1 MPEHVAPQQI
11 GSYEELYPH
20 VRISG
25 IQYYDIHA
33 RATPEQQEPGVSA
46 EGAPVEPELDLKL
59 SKTTNGMGMRIRFE
73 TDTPVG
79 YVLVDGA
86 MLFDFDEPLEVT
98 EPAALEFVNRTGFM
112 AYVPYLRQMLE
123 DVTGRCFAHPLRLP
137 IIALGDFR
145 FGDST
150 EGEDA
155 VPENDKA
162 VDSTG
167 LDKDSWF
174 PG

>member
-1 MPEHVAPQQI
+1 MPESAAPHQI
-11 GSYEELYPH
+11 SSYEELYPH

-59 SKTTNGMGMRIRFE
+59 SKTTDGMGMRIRFE

-98 EPAALEFVNRTGFM
+98 EAAALEFVNRTGFM

-150 EGEDA
+150 EGEGA

-162 VDSTG
+162 VDSTSP
-167 LDKDSWF
+167 DKDNWF

>member
-1 MPEHVAPQQI
+1 MPESPEPQQI
-11 GSYEELYPH
+11 DSYEDLYPH
-20 VRISG
+20 VHISG

-86 MLFDFDEPLEVT
+86 MLFDYDQPLEVS
-98 EPAALEFVNRTGFM
+98 EAAALEFVNRTGFM

-145 FGDST
+145 FGDSA
-150 EGEDA
+150 EAQDPA
-155 VPENDKA
+155 SN
-162 VDSTG
+162 
-167 LDKDSWF
+167 KDEVAADD
-174 PG
+174 GQTKDH